1 MNTMKKYTA
10 VLAGVMVMIAASW
23 AWADVAISPEN
34 FPDEVFGQYL
44 LQFDADGDGVL
55 SVAEIEAIDG
65 IDVQGMGI
73 KSLEGIGYLTAIK
86 ELNCRD
92 NSIET
97 LDLHGLTELEI
108 MRCGNSSVQSLDLSG
123 CAALKEI
130 HCQENGMTF
139 LGITGCNALEYLN
152 ARDNALTGT
161 IDLHGM
167 ATLRRVNVRLNQLA
181 SLDVHGCAAL
191 TELYGGTTSFG
202 SSTSPG
208 ATLWRFSNAVL
219 RHHQG
224 LTTPTT

>member
-1 MNTMKKYTA
+1 MKKYTA

-108 MRCGNSSVQSLDLSG
+108 MRCGNNSLAVLDLGGLTNLAEAYYPSQSRLVHRYGIFRRRGNVRVSPVDSQLQLCYGLRG
-123 CAALKEI
+123 CED
-130 HCQENGMTF
+130 
-139 LGITGCNALEYLN
+139 GCNVHE
-152 ARDNALTGT
+152 
-161 IDLHGM
+161 
-167 ATLRRVNVRLNQLA
+167 RRC
-181 SLDVHGCAAL
+181 D
-191 TELYGGTTSFG
+191 
-202 SSTSPG
+202 
-208 ATLWRFSNAVL
+208 
-219 RHHQG
+219 
-224 LTTPTT
+224 